1 MVSGGRL
8 TYDGGSMGIE
18 RLTTTSSD
26 ERAVRLSLIAL
37 LIGIVGIGFSP
48 IFVRLS
54 LIGPIATGF
63 YRFLL
68 ALPLLAAWMR
78 WESRQQAQPTPMKTP
93 KEYGRLMLAGVFI
106 GLDLSLWHWAIVS
119 TSVANATLF
128 ANFASLF
135 VTIGAWLFFG
145 DRITRL
151 FLIGLA
157 LAFLGASGMM
167 IDDLSLG
174 SSHII
179 GNLLA
184 LGAAVFYA
192 GYLLSIKSL
201 RAQFST
207 ATVMTWSAVGAAGAL
222 LVLTLL
228 TEDQLAAT
236 SLAGWLV
243 LLGLAWVS
251 HAGGQGLI
259 AFSFRQLPAS
269 FSSVSLLLQPVLAAL
284 FAWVLLSE
292 PLSLG
297 QGLSGLIV
305 LTGILIA
312 RRGSRFV

>member
-1 MVSGGRL
+1 
-8 TYDGGSMGIE
+8 MGIRPLASLNAE
-18 RLTTTSSD
+18 
-26 ERAVRLSLIAL
+26 ERAVRLSLAAL

-68 ALPLLAAWMR
+68 ALPLLAIWMR
-78 WESRQQAQPTPMKTP
+78 WETRQLSEPAPTKTP
-93 KEYGRLMLAGVFI
+93 KEYARLMLAGVFI
-106 GLDLSLWHWAIVS
+106 GCDLSLWHWAIVS

-151 FLIGLA
+151 FLMGLA
-157 LAFLGASGMM
+157 LALIGASGMM

-207 ATVMTWSAVGAAGAL
+207 ATVMTWSAVGASAAM

-228 TEDQLAAT
+228 TESQLAAT
-236 SLAGWLV
+236 GLTGWLV

-269 FSSVSLLLQPVLAAL
+269 FSSVSLLLQPVFAAL
-284 FAWVLLSE
+284 FAWLLLRE

-297 QGLSGLIV
+297 QGIGGLVVLS
-305 LTGILIA
+305 GILIA

>member
-1 MVSGGRL
+1 MVTGRL
-8 TYDGGSMGIE
+8 RAMQAE
-18 RLTTTSSD
+18 

-37 LIGIVGIGFSP
+37 LVGIVGIGFSP

-54 LIGPIATGF
+54 PIGPIATGF

-68 ALPLLAAWMR
+68 ALPLLVIWMQR
-78 WESRQQAQPTPMKTP
+78 EARAQPEPTPAKTP
-93 KEYGRLMLAGVFI
+93 KEYARLMLAGVFI

-128 ANFASLF
+128 ANFATLF

-167 IDDLSLG
+167 ADDLSLG
-174 SSHII
+174 TSHIV
-179 GNLLA
+179 GNVLA

-192 GYLLSIKSL
+192 GYLLSVKSL

-207 ATVMTWSAVGAAGAL
+207 ATVMTWSAVGAAGAML
-222 LVLTLL
+222 ALTLL
-228 TEDQLAAT
+228 TEDELVAT
-236 SLAGWLV
+236 SLMGWAV

-297 QGLSGLIV
+297 QGLSGLVV
-305 LTGILIA
+305 LVGILIA

>member
-1 MVSGGRL
+1 MATRGL
-8 TYDGGSMGIE
+8 PAMDAE
-18 RLTTTSSD
+18 

-37 LIGIVGIGFSP
+37 LIGVVGIGFSP

-68 ALPLLAAWMR
+68 ALPLLALWMR
-78 WESRQQAQPTPMKTP
+78 WESRQRTEPTPAKTP
-93 KEYGRLMLAGVFI
+93 REYARLILAGVFI

-145 DRITRL
+145 DRITRT

-157 LAFLGASGMM
+157 LATLGASGMM

-174 SSHII
+174 AAHIV

-207 ATVMTWSAVGAAGAL
+207 ATVMSWSAVGAAGAM

-228 TEDQLAAT
+228 TESQLAAT
-236 SLAGWLV
+236 SLTGWAV
-243 LLGLAWVS
+243 LIGLAWVS

-269 FSSVSLLLQPVLAAL
+269 FSSVSLLLQPVFAAL

-297 QGLSGLIV
+297 QAVSGLVVLSG
-305 LTGILIA
+305 ILVA

>member
-1 MVSGGRL
+1 MA
-8 TYDGGSMGIE
+8 TE
-18 RLTTTSSD
+18 RPATTNPN
-26 ERAVRLSLIAL
+26 ERTVRLSLLAL
-37 LIGIVGIGFSP
+37 LFGIVGIAFSP

-78 WESRQQAQPTPMKTP
+78 WESHHQAEPTPTKTP
-93 KEYGRLMLAGVFI
+93 KEYLRLVVAGVFI

-135 VTIGAWLFFG
+135 VTVGAWLFFG
-145 DRITRL
+145 DHITRL

-167 IDDLSLG
+167 ADDLSLG
-174 SSHII
+174 TSHIV

-192 GYLLSIKSL
+192 GYLLSVKSL

-207 ATVMTWSAVGAAGAL
+207 ATVMTWSAVGAAGAM

-228 TEDQLAAT
+228 TESQWIAT
-236 SLAGWLV
+236 SLTGWLV

-251 HAGGQGLI
+251 HVGGQGLI

-269 FSSVSLLLQPVLAAL
+269 FSSASLLLQPVLAAV
-284 FAWVLLSE
+284 FAWILLSE
-292 PLSLG
+292 PLSMG
-297 QGLSGLIV
+297 QGLSGLVVLVGIV
-305 LTGILIA
+305 IA

>member
-1 MVSGGRL
+1 MATPDSAGL
-8 TYDGGSMGIE
+8 NAQ
-18 RLTTTSSD
+18 

-37 LIGIVGIGFSP
+37 TFGIVAIALSP

-63 YRFLL
+63 YRFAL
-68 ALPLLAAWMR
+68 ALPLLVLWMR
-78 WESRQQAQPTPMKTP
+78 QENRSMAGAAPPKTP
-93 KEYGRLMLAGVFI
+93 RAYARLMLAGVFI

-135 VTIGAWLFFG
+135 VTVGAWLFFG

-151 FLIGLA
+151 FLVGLA
-157 LAFLGASGMM
+157 LALVGASGMM
-167 IDDLSLG
+167 LNDVSLG
-174 SSHII
+174 ASHIV

-192 GYLLSIKSL
+192 GYLLSVKSL
-201 RAQFST
+201 RAQFPT
-207 ATVMTWSAVGAAGAL
+207 ATVMAWSAVGAAGTMLA
-222 LVLTLL
+222 LTLL
-228 TEDQLAAT
+228 TEHELVAT
-236 SLAGWLV
+236 SLTGWAV

-269 FSSVSLLLQPVLAAL
+269 FSSVSLLLQPVLAAV
-284 FAWVLLSE
+284 FAWILLGE

-297 QGLSGLIV
+297 QGLSGAVVLVGIV
-305 LTGILIA
+305 MA
-312 RRGSRFV
+312 RRGSRFA

>member
-1 MVSGGRL
+1 
-8 TYDGGSMGIE
+8 
-18 RLTTTSSD
+18 
-26 ERAVRLSLIAL
+26 VRLSLLAL
-37 LIGIVGIGFSP
+37 TFGIIGIAFSP

-63 YRFLL
+63 YRFAL
-68 ALPLLAAWMR
+68 ALPLLTLWMQRENRSRAEAAP
-78 WESRQQAQPTPMKTP
+78 SKTLR
-93 KEYGRLMLAGVFI
+93 EYARLMLAGVFI
-106 GLDLSLWHWAIVS
+106 GLDLSLWHWAIIS

-151 FLIGLA
+151 FLIGLSLA
-157 LAFLGASGMM
+157 LLGASGMM
-167 IDDLSLG
+167 LDDVSLG
-174 SSHII
+174 ASHIV

-184 LGAAVFYA
+184 FGAAVFYA

-207 ATVMTWSAVGAAGAL
+207 ATVMTWSAVGAAGAM
-222 LVLTLL
+222 LVLALL
-228 TEDQLAAT
+228 TESQFVAT
-236 SLAGWLV
+236 SLTGWAV

-297 QGLSGLIV
+297 QGVSGLVV
-305 LTGILIA
+305 LVGIMIA

>member
-1 MVSGGRL
+1 MAIPESAGL
-8 TYDGGSMGIE
+8 HPQA
-18 RLTTTSSD
+18 
-26 ERAVRLSLIAL
+26 RAVRLSLLAL
-37 LIGIVGIGFSP
+37 TFGIVGIAFSP

-63 YRFLL
+63 YRFAL
-68 ALPLLAAWMR
+68 ALPLLALWMR
-78 WESRQQAQPTPMKTP
+78 QENRSRAAAAPSKTP
-93 KEYGRLMLAGVFI
+93 REYARLMLAGVFI

-151 FLIGLA
+151 FLIGLSLA
-157 LAFLGASGMM
+157 LLGASGMM
-167 IDDLSLG
+167 LDDVSLG
-174 SSHII
+174 ASHIV

-192 GYLLSIKSL
+192 GYLLSVKSL

-207 ATVMTWSAVGAAGAL
+207 ATVMTWSAVGAGGAM
-222 LVLTLL
+222 LVLALL
-228 TEDQLAAT
+228 TESQFVAT
-236 SLAGWLV
+236 SLTGWLV
-243 LLGLAWVS
+243 LAGLAWIS

-297 QGLSGLIV
+297 QGVSGLVV
-305 LTGILIA
+305 LVGIMIA

>member
-1 MVSGGRL
+1 MAIPESAGL
-8 TYDGGSMGIE
+8 NPQA
-18 RLTTTSSD
+18 
-26 ERAVRLSLIAL
+26 RAVRLSLLAL
-37 LIGIVGIGFSP
+37 TFGIVGIAFSP

-63 YRFLL
+63 YRFAL
-68 ALPLLAAWMR
+68 ALPLLALWMR
-78 WESRQQAQPTPMKTP
+78 QENRSRAEVAPSKTP
-93 KEYGRLMLAGVFI
+93 REYARLMLAGVFI

-151 FLIGLA
+151 FLIGLSLA
-157 LAFLGASGMM
+157 LLGASGMM
-167 IDDLSLG
+167 LDDVSLG
-174 SSHII
+174 ASHIV

-192 GYLLSIKSL
+192 GYLLSVKSL

-207 ATVMTWSAVGAAGAL
+207 ATVMTWSAVGAGGAM
-222 LVLTLL
+222 LVLALL
-228 TEDQLAAT
+228 TESQFVAT
-236 SLAGWLV
+236 SLTGWLV
-243 LLGLAWVS
+243 LAGLAWIS

-297 QGLSGLIV
+297 QGVSGLVV
-305 LTGILIA
+305 LVGIMIA